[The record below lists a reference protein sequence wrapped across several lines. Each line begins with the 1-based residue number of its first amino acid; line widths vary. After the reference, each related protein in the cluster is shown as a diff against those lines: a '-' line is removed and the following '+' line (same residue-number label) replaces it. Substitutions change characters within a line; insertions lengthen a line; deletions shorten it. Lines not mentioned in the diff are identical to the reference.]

1 MRYERD
7 QRSVQVSLTEN
18 VVDVFVFVLA
28 TEHLLTGSAL
38 RMFNIFKNTKKRNK
52 KKKETKIKHAKGIQ
66 TRVEQLRLSELQN
79 VPLRERARERVRDF
93 ALLRGEPSYA
103 RRARGEFSRQA
114 AAAANGRVAELQHNK
129 YVLSCVLP

>member
-1 MRYERD
+1 MAAVEVLVAAICFLPQELAETLKLKKHLAMRYERD

-28 TEHLLTGSAL
+28 SEHLLTGSAL

-66 TRVEQLRLSELQN
+66 TRLEQLRVSELQN
-79 VPLRERARERVRDF
+79 VPLRERE
-93 ALLRGEPSYA
+93 
-103 RRARGEFSRQA
+103 
-114 AAAANGRVAELQHNK
+114 
-129 YVLSCVLP
+129 